1 VQLAVTVSAITAV
14 AVVVAFLV
22 GYLIDKSSEV

>member
-1 VQLAVTVSAITAV
+1 LELAVTVSTITLV